1 MPAAARSQPAA
12 AGEQPSQ
19 PQNKVTIW
27 MVSLAMY
34 CCIFPSGLEI
44 TSIRMPCIRLFWKW
58 GGVLDVQGKVLTQTM
73 VQGRAD
79 SLAKLRISLY
89 NDVSLS
95 PRFLGW
101 ILSKVLVNA
110 VRGKLEAGMRE
121 RGNAG

>member
-34 CCIFPSGLEI
+34 CCI
-44 TSIRMPCIRLFWKW
+44 
-58 GGVLDVQGKVLTQTM
+58 QTM